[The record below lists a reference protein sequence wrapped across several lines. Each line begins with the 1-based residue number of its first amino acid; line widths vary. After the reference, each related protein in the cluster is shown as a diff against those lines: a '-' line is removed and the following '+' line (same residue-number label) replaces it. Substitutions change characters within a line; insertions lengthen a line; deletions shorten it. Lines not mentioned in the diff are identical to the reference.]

1 MPICGRSTSLAMLLA
16 VAASSISLNGC
27 NRAESLIETKTPSA
41 NVQTPVVKLVAAERT
56 TIQRTTTQPATIH
69 AYHQAEIHAKVAGY
83 LTELK
88 VDIGQAVKA
97 GDVLGIIAV
106 PEMQKSFEKQQA
118 TIRRLQAEEQQASA
132 GVNLATAD
140 VKSAQALQAQ
150 AAAEV
155 AQTDAQ
161 LNADSSEFKRVT
173 DLVAQ
178 KAVAARLLDEAR
190 QKLEASTSAKAAAQ
204 AALQSAV
211 AAVTVAREKESVA
224 KSNVDA
230 AAAQTEVARKQLE
243 ELAVLMGY
251 AVLKAPFNG
260 VVTQRNVDPGDLVRN
275 FQAASESSRAPL
287 FEISHVAKVRVRV
300 AIPENEAPLARVGNA
315 VLLKLRAL
323 PDQEFEGKIS
333 RLSRRLDESTRTMMI
348 EVDLENTE
356 GLLIPGMYGEATVD
370 LQETPNALMIA
381 ATAVKFD
388 KTGNSSVYVVEDG
401 AIRVVPVE
409 TGYDNGRQIQI
420 LSGIDESAQ
429 IAADRIGR
437 FADGQKVRVEGS

>member
-1 MPICGRSTSLAMLLA
+1 MPIINRSPWLAMCLA
-16 VAASSISLNGC
+16 IAGFSTVLSGC
-27 NRAESLIETKTPSA
+27 NRTDAPAQRDTQKTPDR
-41 NVQTPVVKLVAAERT
+41 TPVVRLVAAERT

-69 AYHQAEIHAKVAGY
+69 AFHQANIHAKAAGY

-88 VDIGQAVKA
+88 ADIGQAVTT
-97 GDVLGIIAV
+97 GEVLAVIAV
-106 PEMQKSFEKQQA
+106 PEMQKSYEKQQA
-118 TIRRLQAEEQQASA
+118 MIRRHQAEEQQAAA
-132 GVNLATAD
+132 GVKLAIAD
-140 VKSAQALQAQ
+140 VKSAEALKAQ

-173 DLVAQ
+173 ELVAQ
-178 KAVAARLLDEAR
+178 KAVAGRLLDEAR
-190 QKLEASTSAKAAAQ
+190 QKLEASTSAKAASQ

-211 AAVTVAREKESVA
+211 AAVTVAREKAAVA
-224 KSNVDA
+224 KSSVA
-230 AAAQTEVARKQLE
+230 ASAAQTDVARKELE
-243 ELAVLMGY
+243 HLEALMNFSI
-251 AVLKAPFNG
+251 LKAPFNG

-287 FEISHVAKVRVRV
+287 FEISHVEKVRVRI

-315 VLLKLRAL
+315 VSLKLRSL
-323 PDQEFEGKIS
+323 PDRHYDGSIS
-333 RLSRRLDESTRTMMI
+333 RLSRRLDESTQTMMV
-348 EVDLENTE
+348 EVDLDNSA
-356 GLLIPGMYGEATVD
+356 GLLIPGMYGEATVH

-388 KTGNSSVYVVEDG
+388 KTGNSSVYVVENG
-401 AIRVVPVE
+401 AIRIVPVV

-420 LSGIDESAQ
+420 LSGVDESAQ
-429 IAADRIGR
+429 IAGDRIGR

>member
-1 MPICGRSTSLAMLLA
+1 MQICGRLTSLATLLA
-16 VAASSISLNGC
+16 VTGSSISLTGC
-27 NRAESLIETKTPSA
+27 NRAKSPIEAEIPSA
-41 NVQTPVVKLVAAERT
+41 KDHTPVVKLVTAERT
-56 TIQRTTTQPATIH
+56 TIQRTTTQPATIQ
-69 AYHQAEIHAKVAGY
+69 AFHQAEIHAKVAGY

-88 VDIGQAVKA
+88 ADIGQTVKT

-106 PEMQKSFEKQQA
+106 PEMQKSYEKQEA
-118 TIRRLQAEEQQASA
+118 TIRRLQAEEQQAGA
-132 GVNLATAD
+132 GVNLAIAD
-140 VKSAQALQAQ
+140 VKSFQALQAQ

-190 QKLEASTSAKAAAQ
+190 QKQEASTSAKTAAQ
-204 AALQSAV
+204 AALESAV
-211 AAVTVAREKESVA
+211 AAVTVAREKEAVA
-224 KSNVDA
+224 KFSVDA

-243 ELAVLMGY
+243 ELAALMNY
-251 AVLKAPFNG
+251 SILKAPFNG
-260 VVTQRNVDPGDLVRN
+260 VVTQRNVDLGDLVRN

-287 FEISHVAKVRVRV
+287 FEISQVAKVRVRV
-300 AIPENEAPLARVGNA
+300 ALPENEAPLARVGNA
-315 VLLKLRAL
+315 VLLKVRSL
-323 PDQEFEGKIS
+323 PDRKFKGEIS
-333 RLSRRLDESTRTMMI
+333 RLSRRLDESTRTMLI

-370 LQETPNALMIA
+370 LQETPDALMIA

-388 KTGNSSVYVVEDG
+388 KTGNSSVYVVLDG
-401 AIRVVPVE
+401 AIQVVPVK

-420 LSGIDESAQ
+420 LSGIDESTQ

>member
-16 VAASSISLNGC
+16 VAGSSISLNGC
-27 NRAESLIETKTPSA
+27 NRAESPIEAQTPSA
-41 NVQTPVVKLVAAERT
+41 TVHTPVVKLVAAERT

-83 LTELK
+83 LTELN

-97 GDVLGIIAV
+97 GDTLGIIAV

-150 AAAEV
+150 SAAEV

-224 KSNVDA
+224 KSSVAA
-230 AAAQTEVARKQLE
+230 AAAQTEVGRKQLE
-243 ELAVLMGY
+243 ELAVLMSY
-251 AVLKAPFNG
+251 SILKAPFNG

-315 VLLKLRAL
+315 VVLKLRAL
-323 PDQEFEGKIS
+323 PDREFEGKIS
-333 RLSRRLDESTRTMMI
+333 RLSRRLDESTRTMTI

-420 LSGIDESAQ
+420 LSGIDETAQ